1 MTYRITQI
9 PMTLSEFEGHFCC
22 YEWQNA
28 SRSLCNIRASCK
40 DGYNQRRL
48 SCGWYLVFIR

>member
-1 MTYRITQI
+1 MAYRMERI

-28 SRSLCNIRASCK
+28 LRGPSAKSASAE
-40 DGYNQRRL
+40 L
-48 SCGWYLVFIR
+48 FV